1 MKTPELGGND
11 HKAEVNHEEGA
22 NDDER
27 NKVDPIKEA
36 PQGVVSL

>member
-22 NDDER
+22 NDNKHD
-27 NKVDPIKEA
+27 KVDPVPEGMSILK
-36 PQGVVSL
+36 

>member
-1 MKTPELGGND
+1 MNSPTED
-11 HKAEVNHEEGA
+11 TQDEVQHEEGS
-22 NDDER
+22 DDNER